1 MSQQIVYDES
11 QYIEKLRGYTAELG
25 AELGY
30 TPRCFVLT
38 FGCQQNEADS
48 EKLAGMAKDMG
59 YELTDDPADAD
70 LIAVNTCAIREHA
83 EQKALSIVGQY
94 KHLKA
99 KKPSLIIA
107 VCGCMVAQE
116 HRREDIK
123 HKYPYVDLTFGTA
136 SLHRFPELLWQKIAR
151 SRRIFCPEEAEYTVA
166 EGLPIERKSDYRA
179 WVSIMYGCNNFCSYC
194 IVPYVRGRERSRKMH
209 EVVAEVKDLVARG
222 YKDITLLGQNV
233 NSYAKGS
240 GWGYDFADLLAELD
254 RLEGDF
260 ILRFMTSH
268 PKDASFKLI
277 DVMASSKH
285 IAHQFHLPLQS
296 GSDRILKAMNRHY
309 DKARYMEIVRYIRE
323 KMPDA
328 ALSSDIIVG
337 FPGES
342 EQDFE
347 DTMEILR
354 EVRFDMLFSFIYSP
368 RKGTPAAEMEQVDP
382 MLTGKRFDRLLAL
395 QHDIALEKNQPMVGR
410 VIRVLCDGPS
420 KNNPEIFCGREEGN
434 KIVFF
439 DAAPEQVGQFVSV
452 KIERADAFA
461 LWGTIEK

>member
-1 MSQQIVYDES
+1 MSQQTVYDAS
-11 QYIEKLRGYTAELG
+11 QYIEKLRGYTASLA
-25 AELGY
+25 AEQGSA
-30 TPRCFVLT
+30 PKCFVLT
-38 FGCQQNEADS
+38 FGCQQNVADS
-48 EKLAGMAKDMG
+48 EKLSGMARDMG
-59 YELTDDPADAD
+59 YELCDDPADAD

-136 SLHRFPELLWQKIAR
+136 SLHRFPELLWQKISR
-151 SRRIFCPEEAEYTVA
+151 SRRIFCPEETEYTVA
-166 EGLPIERKSDYRA
+166 EGVPICRESNYRA

-194 IVPYVRGRERSRKMH
+194 IVPYVRGRERSREMH

-233 NSYAKGS
+233 NSYAKGM
-240 GWGYDFADLLAELD
+240 GYDFADLLCELD
-254 RLEGDF
+254 KIEGDF

-268 PKDASFKLI
+268 PKDASYKLI
-277 DVMASSKH
+277 DVMANSKH

-296 GSDRILKAMNRHY
+296 GSDKILKAMNRHY
-309 DKARYMEIVRYIRE
+309 DKARYLDIVRYIRE

-337 FPGES
+337 FPGETD
-342 EQDFE
+342 EDFE
-347 DTMEILR
+347 DTMQILDT
-354 EVRFDMLFSFIYSP
+354 VRFDMLFSFIYSP
-368 RKGTPAAEMEQVDP
+368 RKGTPAAEMEQVDAKI
-382 MLTGKRFDRLLAL
+382 TGKRFDRLLAL
-395 QHDIALEKNQPMVGR
+395 QHDIALEKNQPMVGKT
-410 VIRVLCDGPS
+410 IRVLCDGPS
-420 KNNPEIFCGREEGN
+420 KNNPEIYSGREEGN

-439 DAAPEQVGQFVSV
+439 HASPEDTGKFVSV
-452 KIERADAFA
+452 KIDKADAFA
-461 LWGTIEK
+461 LWGEIEK

>member
-1 MSQQIVYDES
+1 MSQQTVYDAS
-11 QYIEKLRGYTAELG
+11 QYIEKLREYTRMLG

-59 YELTDDPADAD
+59 YELCDDPADAD

-99 KKPSLIIA
+99 KKPSLLIV

-116 HRREDIK
+116 HRREDVK

-151 SRRIFCPEEAEYTVA
+151 SRRIFCPEEVEYVVA

-194 IVPYVRGRERSRKMH
+194 IVPYVRGRERSREMH
-209 EVVAEVKDLVARG
+209 EVVAEVKELVERG

-233 NSYAKGS
+233 NSYAKGM
-240 GWGYDFADLLAELD
+240 GYDFADLLAELD
-254 RLEGDF
+254 KIEGDYV
-260 ILRFMTSH
+260 LRFMTSH

-277 DVMASSKH
+277 DVMANSKH
-285 IAHQFHLPLQS
+285 IARQFHLPLQS
-296 GSDRILKAMNRHY
+296 GSDKILKAMNRHY
-309 DKARYMEIVRYIRE
+309 DKARYLDIVRYIRE

-347 DTMEILR
+347 DTMDILR

-382 MLTGKRFDRLLAL
+382 KLTGARFDRLLAL
-395 QHDIALEKNQPMVGR
+395 QHDIALEKNQPMVGKT
-410 VIRVLCDGPS
+410 VRVLCDGPS
-420 KNNPEIFCGREEGN
+420 KNNPEIYSGREEGN

-439 DAAPEQVGQFVSV
+439 HATDAEIGKFVSV
-452 KIERADAFA
+452 KIDRADAFA
-461 LWGTIEK
+461 LWGECINEC